1 MDAILINRQ
10 LSQTE
15 ISEIRKMVARADC
28 KLYSLMAMPLEL
40 SDLQQEPSYLTPS
53 AKKLLYAQTLN
64 ALLEFGDKQVS
75 GIAISDWFTFGSMPL
90 WHYQRFRIFFP
101 LRTLIH
107 ELSELQKMAVHSGK
121 VTCFTSSNLL
131 FEYPDLPP
139 NVDLRVSRQ
148 SETKKIN
155 YRVVIKFALFVLLRF
170 IIGAIQIF
178 NLREKKHLILDRSE
192 KQVCIDPL
200 TLRSKQDN
208 YNLSYLLDRSG
219 KEFIALSEVDI
230 PKFHSSSN
238 FRLHFYHFWQQ
249 GRMSRTIYGEFIL
262 FKAMLRPSLRKEKR
276 RILRVLNHSIERIGE
291 STLSP
296 YERIIFTLFVELQRT
311 NGFFITKHLAYL
323 RFFKK
328 YHFITIS
335 CIDENSPA
343 VRCILDAGRAH
354 GAKTIAIQHGN
365 IGNVQPTYLYT
376 KRDKEKRIM
385 AENTLVWGNNWK
397 EFLIITGNY
406 PPESIHII
414 GQLRTDVIPRL
425 KNAGMLDIHHELA
438 GEKYLVVFA
447 SQPQPDAYL
456 RRLVAHDVF
465 TAVKDEK
472 DILLLVKLH
481 PAERYA
487 FDYYNSIAIEAGCPN
502 YKLVYDIDLYRLIS
516 ACQVLI
522 TCNSTVASEAIY
534 FGKPLIILDH
544 LHEDVLGY
552 HAAGVAE
559 QAFGSED
566 VKKMVRGFLDGQIKP
581 DEKAYESFISRYAFR
596 IDGHAV
602 DRCLGFIKSLE

>member
-10 LSQTE
+10 LSRPE
-15 ISEIRKMVARADC
+15 ISEIRKMVAGADC
-28 KLYSLMAMPLEL
+28 KLFSLMALPLEL
-40 SDLQQEPSYLTPS
+40 SDLQLEPSYLSPS

-64 ALLEFGDKQVS
+64 TLLEFGDKQVS

-101 LRTLIH
+101 LRNLMH
-107 ELSELQKMAVHSGK
+107 ELAELQQIALQFVK
-121 VTCFTSSNLL
+121 VTCFSSSNILL
-131 FEYPDLPP
+131 EYLDVPK
-139 NVDLRVSRQ
+139 NVDLRFGNPSDKQ
-148 SETKKIN
+148 KTN
-155 YRVVIKFALFVLLRF
+155 YRVATSYALFALLRI
-170 IIGAIQIF
+170 IIGAFQVF
-178 NLREKKHLILDRSE
+178 NLRGKQHMIIDRSE
-192 KQVCIDPL
+192 KQICIDPL
-200 TLRSKQDN
+200 TLDSKLDN

-219 KEFIALSEVDI
+219 KRFMVLSEVDI
-230 PKFHSSSN
+230 PKFNSSSN
-238 FRLHFYHFWQQ
+238 FRLHLYHFWQQ

-262 FKAMLRPSLRKEKR
+262 FKAILKPSLRKEKH
-276 RILRVLNHSIERIGE
+276 RILQVLNHSIERIGE
-291 STLSP
+291 ATLSP
-296 YERIIFTLFVELQRT
+296 YERTIFTLFVELKRT

-323 RFFKK
+323 RFLKK
-328 YHFITIS
+328 YHFVTIS

-343 VRCILDAGRAH
+343 VRCILDAGKAN
-354 GAKTIAIQHGN
+354 GTKIIAIQHGN

-376 KRDKEKRIM
+376 KRDKERHIM
-385 AENTLVWGNNWK
+385 AENTLVWGNSWK
-397 EFLIITGNY
+397 EFLIKTGNF
-406 PPESIHII
+406 PPESVHII

-425 KNAGMLDIHHELA
+425 KNEELQDIHHELA

-456 RRLVAHDVF
+456 RRLAAYDVF
-465 TAVKDEK
+465 SAVKDEK

-487 FDYYNSIAIEAGCPN
+487 FDYYKAIANEAGCLN

-566 VKKMVRGFLDGQIKP
+566 VKKMVRGFLDGKNKL
-581 DEKAYESFISRYAFR
+581 DEHAYESFISHYAFR
-596 IDGHAV
+596 IDGQAV
-602 DRCLGFIKSLE
+602 DRCLSFIKSLE